1 MFMFYLLVD
10 NVTGFFSFLNPIIN
24 FLEELDHI
32 GLALYTFFEVLLI
45 IPPIEVIY
53 YPLVQL
59 NMDTWYLYLLNVVV
73 FNIIASAIG
82 YFVGMKIG
90 YPVLRFFAS
99 EEVLEKA
106 QNMFKKYGILAV
118 ALGAFTPVPYTIV
131 VFLAGISRMDFKK
144 YMLAGMLGRIP
155 RYVLGGYVLVFV
167 LQEFD
172 SEVLNEYTLILSI
185 IGMLLVAL
193 YYVGQTIY
201 NVYKKKQ
208 QA

>member
-1 MFMFYLLVD
+1 
-10 NVTGFFSFLNPIIN
+10 
-24 FLEELDHI
+24 
-32 GLALYTFFEVLLI
+32 
-45 IPPIEVIY
+45 
-53 YPLVQL
+53 
-59 NMDTWYLYLLNVVV
+59 
-73 FNIIASAIG
+73 
-82 YFVGMKIG
+82 
-90 YPVLRFFAS
+90 
-99 EEVLEKA
+99 
-106 QNMFKKYGILAV
+106 
-118 ALGAFTPVPYTIV
+118 
-131 VFLAGISRMDFKK
+131 MDFKK